1 MIEDLPVTVVPMWL
15 TVGGRPV
22 RDGEL
27 SLEQVAAGSGERVNT
42 SGPSPGEIAEAAE
55 RADCGDGVV
64 VLTIARAMSST
75 HDAAI
80 LAAKQA
86 DNSRRIRVLDT
97 KTAAGAQ
104 GLVVLAAAQCAASG
118 DSVDEVEAVVNRV
131 RETVRLVATLP
142 SLDQLARGG
151 RVPGAA
157 AWAGRWLGVNP
168 MFEFRRGRVR
178 PLRPALSRSAA
189 HERILAAWRS
199 GATPGAALHV
209 AVMHALD
216 PQGARDLLTA
226 IREQVE
232 PATAFIGSFSPVMV
246 AHTGAG
252 LLGLAWWWEASRPG

>member
-1 MIEDLPVTVVPMWL
+1 MIHGLPISVVPMWL

-27 SLEQVAAGSGERVNT
+27 SLEQVAAGLSQGVKT

-55 RADCGDGVV
+55 KADSGDGVV
-64 VLTIARAMSST
+64 VLTIAQAMSST
-75 HDAAI
+75 HDTAV
-80 LAAKQA
+80 LAASQVGG
-86 DNSRRIRVLDT
+86 SGRIRVIDT
-97 KTAAGAQ
+97 QTAAGAQ
-104 GLVVLAAAQCAASG
+104 GLVVLAGARCAASG
-118 DSVDEVEAVVNRV
+118 GSPDEVEAVVR
-131 RETVRLVATLP
+131 RARDAVRLVATLP

-157 AWAGRWLGVNP
+157 VWAGRWLGLNP

-178 PLRPALSRSAA
+178 PLRPALSHSAA
-189 HERILAAWRS
+189 CDRILAGWRT
-199 GATPGAALHV
+199 GATPGARLHV

-216 PQGARDLLTA
+216 PHGARELLAAT
-226 IREQVE
+226 RQQVE

-252 LLGLAWWWEASRPG
+252 LLGLAWCWEASRPG